1 MTLGPIEVIVIG
13 FPGNRFNGEIIP
25 ELERLVENDTISV
38 VDGLFVM
45 KTEDGE
51 IEFVEFDQEDG
62 DPDAAR
68 LAGLFDR
75 LDALI
80 SDEDV
85 AELAAGLEP
94 NSSAAMLV
102 FEHTWAKPFRDAIV
116 GSGGQLLSDFRVP
129 GVAIETLLDELAA
142 IDD

>member
-45 KTEDGE
+45 KTADGE
-51 IEFVEFDQEDG
+51 IEFVEFDQDGG

-85 AELAAGLEP
+85 AELAADLEP
-94 NSSAAMLV
+94 NCSAAMLV
-102 FEHTWAKPFRDAIV
+102 FEHTWAKPFRDANA
-116 GSGGQLLSDFRVP
+116 GSGGEVLSDFRVP
-129 GVAIETLLDELAA
+129 GVAIDTLLAELAEV
-142 IDD
+142 DD

>member
-13 FPGNRFNGEIIP
+13 FPGNQFNGEIIP

-45 KTEDGE
+45 KTGDGE
-51 IEFVEFDQEDG
+51 LEFVEFDQDGG

-85 AELAAGLEP
+85 AELAADLEP

-116 GSGGQLLSDFRVP
+116 ESGGVLAADFRVP
-129 GVAIETLLDELAA
+129 GAVVDELLDELSK

>member
-45 KTEDGE
+45 KTDDGE

>member
-1 MTLGPIEVIVIG
+1 MALGPIEVIVIG

-38 VDGLFVM
+38 IDGLFVM
-45 KTEDGE
+45 KTAEGE
-51 IEFVEFDQEDG
+51 IEFVEFDQDGG

-68 LAGLFDR
+68 LAGLFNQ

-85 AELAAGLEP
+85 ADLAADLAP

-116 GSGGQLLSDFRVP
+116 ESGGEVLSDFRVP
-129 GVAIETLLDELAA
+129 GVAVDTLLDELTAL
-142 IDD
+142 DD